1 MKRPIL
7 FLFIFHS
14 FISVS
19 QNLVLNP
26 SFEDHST
33 YKCFVNLGGFNNG
46 VLDWSIPNHGSTDFF
61 DTCSEDMGANN
72 YNGIQKPKTG
82 SSFAGMYLYTDKN
95 YREYVQGELSKI
107 LVEGKKYKMTFYLSL
122 ADKSSYALKDI
133 EVLITEEKLKPCHNS
148 NACDKTIKPSKAT
161 EGKFKMYSNPDNI
174 YLSNKES
181 WMAYTFEFTA
191 EGYENYFSIG
201 NFYRNAKTKKEDV
214 LSNSPF
220 LFSYYYIDNVSIEP
234 FEKEEEEEE
243 NIKKETLKT
252 VEEPTI
258 KTNEVYTF
266 KNVLF
271 EFDKA
276 ELLAISEVELNQLY
290 KHLEANPELKIQI
303 FGHTD
308 TIGLET
314 RNQELSEQ
322 RAKAVSDYLIE
333 KGLNV
338 TRITSFGFGS
348 TQPISTNDTE
358 EGRQL
363 NRRVEF
369 KLIEK

>member
-1 MKRPIL
+1 MKQPIVL
-7 FLFIFHS
+7 LLLLCG
-14 FISVS
+14 FISIG

-26 SFEDHST
+26 SFEDHRTKHCISI
-33 YKCFVNLGGFNNG
+33 LGGFNIHITN
-46 VLDWSIPNHGSTDFF
+46 WSIPNYGSTDFF
-61 DTCSEDMGANN
+61 VTCEATMGGRN
-72 YNGIQKPKTG
+72 YNGFQEAKAGTTY
-82 SSFAGMYLYTDKN
+82 AGMYLFTDKN
-95 YREYVQGELSKI
+95 YREYVQGELSKTLI
-107 LVEGKKYKMTFYLSL
+107 KGKKYTMTFYLSL

-133 EVLITEEKLKPCHNS
+133 QVLITEEKLKPCHNS
-148 NACDKTIKPSKAT
+148 NACDKAIKPSKAT

-220 LFSYYYIDNVSIEP
+220 LFSYYYIDDISIEP
-234 FEKEEEEEE
+234 SEKGEV
-243 NIKKETLKT
+243 NVKKDTLKT
-252 VEEPTI
+252 VKAPTI
-258 KTNEVYTF
+258 KTNEIYTF

-271 EFDKA
+271 DFDKA
-276 ELLAISEVELNQLY
+276 QLLAISKEELNQLY
-290 KHLEANPELKIQI
+290 KHLEINLKLKVEIY
-303 FGHTD
+303 GHTD
-308 TIGLET
+308 SIGLET

-333 KGLNV
+333 KGLDL

-363 NRRVEF
+363 NRRVTF
-369 KLIEK
+369 KLIEM